1 MGRGLSE
8 RSLGFETVKKSEI
21 FYPSFESKA
30 PRFEDEK
37 KQSLDFSTP
46 LRNLR
51 EVPSKNLQQ
60 HSQ

>member
-1 MGRGLSE
+1 MINPINEKNEKR
-8 RSLGFETVKKSEI
+8 RA
-21 FYPSFESKA
+21 PSFESKA
-30 PRFEDEK
+30 PRFEDDK